1 MQKREFYFTSC
12 DGKTKVHAVEWKPD
26 GEVVGILQ
34 IAHGVTEY
42 IFRYEDLA
50 RYLTNKGFLV
60 VGNDLLGH
68 GESIVKDSK
77 PMYFG
82 TTGSWKFVVED
93 LNTCRKIVKEK
104 FPDVPYCLLGFSL
117 GSFLVR
123 TYLIDY
129 PKTVDAAIIL
139 GTGQTSLLQI
149 AIAKFIVKREAR
161 KVGEEHTSPMIRK
174 LTFETYNRFF
184 SPNRTDFDWLCSS
197 EKNLDIYIAD
207 PLRGGDLSAGLFRE
221 MLSGMTYTIRKRNI
235 KKMDRDMPILLVS
248 GDKDPVGDCGKGV
261 KRTYKLFK
269 EIGIRDV
276 SLKLYS
282 GLRHDILNEDCRED
296 IYRYLYKWL
305 VDRLLLSNKN

>member
-149 AIAKFIVKREAR
+149 AIAKFIAKREAR

-248 GDKDPVGDCGKGV
+248 GDKDSVGDCGKGV

>member
-149 AIAKFIVKREAR
+149 AIAKFIAKREAR

-207 PLRGGDLSAGLFRE
+207 PLRGGDLSAGPFRE